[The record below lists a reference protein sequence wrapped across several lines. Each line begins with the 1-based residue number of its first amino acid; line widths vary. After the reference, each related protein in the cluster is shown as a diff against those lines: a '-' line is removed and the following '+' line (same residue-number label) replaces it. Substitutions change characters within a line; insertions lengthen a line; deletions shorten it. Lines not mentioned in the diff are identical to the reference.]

1 MFTGFT
7 EETSQFLWELA
18 FNNERSWFE
27 AHREQFQRCLME
39 PFKALARNTM
49 ELMQKRWPDMEL
61 QLHIS
66 RIYRDARRL
75 YGRGPYKDHL
85 WFSIKNWEG
94 LLCGPMFWFEIGA
107 ADFSYG
113 MGFYSAT
120 AQQMEQYRKSI
131 EVNPTKF
138 ETLVKAINDQKI
150 FTLVGDEYKRPKGDM
165 GQLLN
170 PWYNRKHIALEFS
183 DDFGG
188 IILTPELPQI
198 LTEHLSMLMPLYD
211 YFMQVCSPN
220 EFK

>member
-7 EETSQFLWELA
+7 EETGQFLWDLA
-18 FNNERSWFE
+18 FNNERPWFE
-27 AHREQFQRCLME
+27 AHKEQFQRCLME
-39 PFKALARNTM
+39 PFKALAWDTM
-49 ELMQKRWPDMEL
+49 ELMSRRWPDMEL

-75 YGRGPYKDHL
+75 HGRGPYKEHL

-107 ADFSYG
+107 ADYSYG

-120 AQQMEQYRKSI
+120 AGQMEQLRKSI
-131 EVNPTKF
+131 QANPAKF
-138 ETLVKAINDQKI
+138 SALVEQINGQDI
-150 FTLVGDEYKRPKGDM
+150 FSLVGEEYKRPKADM
-165 GQLLN
+165 GPLLN
-170 PWYNRKHIALEFS
+170 PWYNRKHIALEYS

-188 IILTPELPQI
+188 DIFKPEFPEILAER
-198 LTEHLSMLMPLYD
+198 LSMLMPMYEYL
-211 YFMQVCSPN
+211 MGVCSPN